1 MAELWFYPDGSRILE
16 LSTKCKPEEAF
27 DVAARTRAYLSEQR
41 RQPVWRAADEDPD
54 GARVLHRPVGLMMG
68 ARRRLRHAAGA
79 AIRGLVLWALV
90 ALVFWAAVGLIP
102 GIDLP
107 SFRAALLTTALIALI
122 NALLWP
128 LVIRVVLPLT
138 VLSFGLGSLLY

>member
-1 MAELWFYPDGSRILE
+1 
-16 LSTKCKPEEAF
+16 
-27 DVAARTRAYLSEQR
+27 
-41 RQPVWRAADEDPD
+41 
-54 GARVLHRPVGLMMG
+54 MG
-68 ARRRLRHAAGA
+68 ALRSLTHAAGV

-90 ALVFWAAVGLIP
+90 ALVFWAAAGVIP

-107 SFRAALLTTALIALI
+107 SFGAALLTTALIALT

-138 VLSFGLGSLLY
+138 VFTFGLGSLALNAAVVLIAINAVDGTRLPS